1 MMKREHWYENC
12 IIDEKPSIYHY
23 EIHQF
28 YSKPLIDNQLTT

>member
-12 IIDEKPSIYHY
+12 IIDEIYHY
-23 EIHQF
+23 EINQF